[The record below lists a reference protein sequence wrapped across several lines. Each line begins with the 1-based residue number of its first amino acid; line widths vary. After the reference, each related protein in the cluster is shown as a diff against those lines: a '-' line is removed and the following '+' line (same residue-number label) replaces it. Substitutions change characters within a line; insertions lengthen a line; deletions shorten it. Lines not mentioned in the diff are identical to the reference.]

1 MRVKRTLIFLLSAA
15 ALCGAA
21 WEFNGIDSKKVL
33 TYRPAP
39 GRFAVTLAFQFTIS
53 KETLTPGNNKGEI
66 LYPLVMQAVKPG
78 KNDFSKLMMCFVTKP
93 DNRYFFSSASPG
105 GRYNINWSNSGSE
118 IPTGKPVWVF
128 LSLAS
133 GGIFETRINSRNY
146 SHVRG
151 AGLVPLVKSAP
162 EYRIYLGYNP
172 YRKGV
177 GFTRCRIEN
186 FMLFE
191 RVLSTEEMEEIEK
204 SPAAGSNIPG
214 YFKLP
219 APVVLP

>member
-1 MRVKRTLIFLLSAA
+1 MKVKRTLVFLLSAA
-15 ALCGAA
+15 ALCCAA

-53 KETLTPGNNKGEI
+53 KEALTPGNKKGAT

-78 KNDFSKLMMCFVTKP
+78 KKDFAKLIMCFVTKP
-93 DNRYFFSSASPG
+93 DNRYFFATAIPG

-128 LSLAS
+128 LSVAS
-133 GGIFETRINSRNY
+133 GGIFEARINARNY

-151 AGLVPLVKSAP
+151 AGLVPLVNSASQ
-162 EYRIYLGYNP
+162 YRIYLGYNP

-177 GFTRCRIEN
+177 GFTRCKIEN

-191 RVLSTEEMEEIEK
+191 RVLGTDEMELIEK
-204 SPAAGSNIPG
+204 TPSAAADIPG
-214 YFKLP
+214 YFPISEKN
-219 APVVLP
+219 